1 MNETKRRRPL
11 LRAVV
16 SPKQTSWA
24 LLGCVLA
31 CSSGESLEL
40 EDTPP
45 PPPAATCVTIASD
58 VASISVAASIP
69 ARGVLTPKGPDGADL
84 RGTGLRLLPRD
95 PSVMMPVDWSTWSD
109 GRVEWTAEVIPG
121 DYDVTLTEGSQGG
134 HFHQS
139 PFTTLT
145 IDGLEVAP
153 QDVPVARWTLTPK
166 SPRDPNQYLFV
177 VKDAEPP
184 ELYGETWYV
193 APGTYRA
200 VHVSTA
206 PFCQDRL
213 GCGVGYVSDATRI
226 EGDVVTEVDLAP
238 VTTTLQLTDGTKP
251 VVADNPVVVLL
262 TSKLLGETVGFT
274 IRAGMDHVDALVV
287 PGDYDVAITLVGVT
301 HRVAR
306 DVHIVGGTVEVI
318 APPGPR
324 GGRSLSGVARYDGGD
339 FPGDL
344 EGASIELVDP
354 TGSVD
359 PVSMTIRRFPQT
371 GNAHFRR
378 DDIAPAVYDA
388 YFVPAECPDL
398 DQPLPCAPSRVL
410 EGVDLTVLDREVEID
425 LRPEVVTVDLMLD
438 SEPLRF
444 GMTPIRLRLTSMD
457 HEGFTTTFEVGRA
470 TVQVGLLP
478 GAYRVQLVGTGVDL
492 FGVFE
497 THVDIDAPTSV
508 LLDARSIRT
517 TLHAE
522 LDGRPYTP
530 VDAVDIALEPNAS
543 STFSNPLELEWSAAE
558 PITARLLVGDYI
570 LTWDA
575 ARWCADDLPDDEPR
589 ACAGHRIPVC
599 VEAPE

>member
-1 MNETKRRRPL
+1 M
-11 LRAVV
+11 V

-24 LLGCVLA
+24 LLGCLLA

-45 PPPAATCVTIASD
+45 PPPAATCVTIDAD
-58 VASISVAASIP
+58 VASIPVAASVP
-69 ARGVLTPKGPDGADL
+69 ARGVLTPKGPEGTDL
-84 RGTGLRLLPRD
+84 QGTALRLLPRD
-95 PSVMMPVDWSTWSD
+95 PSVMMPVGRITWSN
-109 GRVEWTAEVIPG
+109 GRGEWTAEVIRG
-121 DYDVTLTEGSQGG
+121 VYDVTLSQSSRGG
-134 HFHQS
+134 PVHQS
-139 PFTTLT
+139 PLTTLT
-145 IDGLEVAP
+145 IEGADVAP
-153 QDVPVARWTLTPK
+153 QDFPVARWTLAPK

-177 VKDAEPP
+177 VKDAETP
-184 ELYGETWYV
+184 ELYSDTWYV

-213 GCGVGYVSDATRI
+213 GCGVGYVSDATLV

-238 VTTTLQLTDGTKP
+238 VTTTLQLTDGTNP

-262 TSKLLGETVGFT
+262 TSKLLGKTVGFT
-274 IRAGMDHVDALVV
+274 IRTGMDHVEARVV
-287 PGDYDVAITLVGVT
+287 PGDYDVAITVVGAT

-324 GGRSLSGVARYDGGD
+324 GGRSLSGVALYDGGD
-339 FPGDL
+339 LPGEL

-378 DDIAPAVYDA
+378 DDIAPGVYDV

-398 DQPLPCAPSRVL
+398 DRPLPCAPSRVL
-410 EGVDLTVLDREVEID
+410 EGVDLTLLDREVEID
-425 LRPEVVTVDLMLD
+425 LGPEVVTVDLRLD
-438 SEPLRF
+438 GEPLRF
-444 GMTPIRLRLTSMD
+444 GATPIRLRMTSMD
-457 HEGFTTTFEVGRA
+457 HEGFATTFEVGRA
-470 TVQVGLLP
+470 TFDIGLRP

-492 FGVFE
+492 FGVSE
-497 THVDIDAPTSV
+497 TRVDIDAATSV

-522 LDGRPYTP
+522 LDGRPYAP
-530 VDAVDIALEPNAS
+530 VGDIDVALVPNAS
-543 STFSNPLELEWSAAE
+543 STFLNPLELEWSAAE
-558 PITARLLVGDYI
+558 PITARLLVGDYT

-575 ARWCADDLPDDEPR
+575 ERWCADDLPEDEPR
-589 ACAGHRIPVC
+589 ACASHRIPVC
-599 VEAPE
+599 VEATE